1 MDGKWQHSALLGM
14 ASRGSGILRNELYI
28 GRVVWNRSEWIKRP
42 GTGTRTYRLRPKD
55 EWIVEE
61 HPELRI
67 ISDALWNRVQARLS
81 TKSQSGRAKYARRG
95 TYLLTGILKCLHCG
109 GSLTMIDQRCYGCG
123 TRNRGGD
130 SACDNPVRIRR
141 AHLEERFLQN
151 VREQLLDDK
160 TIRWAEKEVALRL
173 AAPAA
178 DTKPARRELARV
190 EGDLVRVVDAIAKMG
205 SAPPWNRSSRNWKRE
220 SIRSWLIYKPP
231 SEQSSWRTYQ
241 LSRPNGGPWS
251 TIWETCRRW
260 RRHRR

>member
-81 TKSQSGRAKYARRG
+81 TKSQSGRAKYAPRG

-109 GSLTMIDQRCYGCG
+109 GSLTMID
-123 TRNRGGD
+123 
-130 SACDNPVRIRR
+130 
-141 AHLEERFLQN
+141 
-151 VREQLLDDK
+151 
-160 TIRWAEKEVALRL
+160 
-173 AAPAA
+173 
-178 DTKPARRELARV
+178 
-190 EGDLVRVVDAIAKMG
+190 
-205 SAPPWNRSSRNWKRE
+205 
-220 SIRSWLIYKPP
+220 
-231 SEQSSWRTYQ
+231 
-241 LSRPNGGPWS
+241 
-251 TIWETCRRW
+251 
-260 RRHRR
+260 